1 MGRAE
6 GDPTMSRLDV
16 EKVVMTDMVML
27 TVMMVMVMVI
37 RATQRC
43 PGWMWRGWLSVTDIA
58 SGGGQMN
65 MMVSELYCSK

>member
-27 TVMMVMVMVI
+27 TVMMVMVMVMVMVI

-43 PGWMWRGWLSVTDIA
+43 PGWMWRR
-58 SGGGQMN
+58 
-65 MMVSELYCSK
+65 